1 MTHQQRRQ
9 VVQKVSNIFN
19 SKELLDTQAY
29 KELSPVMKDVIGD
42 LTNKEY
48 KDTNFVADF
57 EANVDVLSNKY
68 NVDRQDV
75 YDYIERE
82 TNNI

>member
-1 MTHQQRRQ
+1 M
-9 VVQKVSNIFN
+9 VQKVSNIFN
-19 SKELLDTQAY
+19 SKELLDTPSY

-48 KDTNFVADF
+48 KDNNFVPDF
-57 EANVDVLSNKY
+57 EANVDTLSNKY
-68 NVDRQDV
+68 NVDKQDV